1 MVNQQTQEKYAELA
15 LRTGVNLQKNQ
26 ALMINAPIEGA
37 DFTKLVA
44 RKAYEL
50 GAKDVHINWVDDELT
65 LLKYTYVKDDVLAT
79 YPDWRKQMQE
89 SHVKEKGAIISIHST
104 DPDLLK
110 EIDPSKVA
118 LANKAAGEALTN
130 YRKAVMNDEVTWTVI
145 SIPTT

>member
-65 LLKYTYVKDDVLAT
+65 LLKFEHAPEEVITS
-79 YPDWRKQMQE
+79 YPDWK
-89 SHVKEKGAIISIHST
+89 VKLYDMYAEDGAAVLSIRST
-104 DPDLLK
+104 TLDLLIDCDTSLIAK
-110 EIDPSKVA
+110 EIGRASC
-118 LANKAAGEALTN
+118 
-130 YRKAVMNDEVTWTVI
+130 
-145 SIPTT
+145 